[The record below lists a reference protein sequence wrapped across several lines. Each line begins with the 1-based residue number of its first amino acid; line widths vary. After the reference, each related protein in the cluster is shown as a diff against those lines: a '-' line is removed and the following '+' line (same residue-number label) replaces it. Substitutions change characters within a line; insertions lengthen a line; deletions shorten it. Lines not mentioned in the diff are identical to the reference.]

1 MNATG
6 CDFPGGVQRE
16 NFHFTPHSRYYWTL
30 QLFLEKSRKKSDSLA
45 VFDSVHLI
53 VSFLCAAVSPKL
65 TLQFF
70 LDCAL
75 PQDPLRGTVPF
86 GGEARR
92 LKECRNALSASLGL
106 EDLSVR
112 VGRAG
117 RC

>member
-1 MNATG
+1 MTG
-6 CDFPGGVQRE
+6 IQRE
-16 NFHFTPHSRYYWTL
+16 NFQFTPHSRYYRTL
-30 QLFLEKSRKKSDSLA
+30 RLFLEKSRKKSDGLA
-45 VFDSVHLI
+45 VFDSVCFI
-53 VSFLCAAVSPKL
+53 VLFLRAAVSPKP

-70 LDCAL
+70 LNCAL

-86 GGEARR
+86 GRKARR
-92 LKECRNALSASLGL
+92 LKECRSALSTSLGL